1 MEPKQAK
8 ELIAQLKRIA
18 DALEKKNLITDKQ
31 ERRAE
36 KLNKLQEKQIK
47 SKLRRDNTD
56 RISPNLETE

>member
-31 ERRAE
+31 EKRAE
-36 KLNKLQEKQIK
+36 KLDKLQEKH
-47 SKLRRDNTD
+47 LRSELRDTTNT

>member
-31 ERRAE
+31 EKRAE